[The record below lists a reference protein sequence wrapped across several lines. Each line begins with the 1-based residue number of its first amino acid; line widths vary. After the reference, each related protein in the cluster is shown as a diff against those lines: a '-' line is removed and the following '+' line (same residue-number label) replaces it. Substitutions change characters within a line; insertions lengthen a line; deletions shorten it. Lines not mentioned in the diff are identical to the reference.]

1 MGSRM
6 KIGMCKRSLPC
17 RRRRRHGAI
26 FSFELLIVLPVLVG
40 ILLATIEL
48 SLLLHSNCR
57 LKEASRLACRV
68 AARPCHHLE
77 DRERAI
83 RKAIEHALHR
93 PNLVRSYECQFDSG
107 RFPGDVV
114 FVQLSLPMKAAA
126 PDLLAVIGFGL
137 KDRRLYSRTVMY
149 KE

>member
-1 MGSRM
+1 M
-6 KIGMCKRSLPC
+6 KTETYRWSL
-17 RRRRRHGAI
+17 RRRRRIRRGAI

-68 AARPCHHLE
+68 AARPCHDAEARNL
-77 DRERAI
+77 AI
-83 RKAIEHALHR
+83 RQAIEEVLRR
-93 PNLVRSYECQFDSG
+93 PSLIRSCNCQFDSG

-114 FVQLSLPMKAAA
+114 VVQLSLPMKAAA
-126 PDLLAVIGFGL
+126 PDLLAVLGFGL
-137 KDRRLYSRTVMY
+137 KERTLIARTVMY